1 VIAWAACATFHP
13 KLALHRL
20 FADFGGRQRHAEPRM
35 FLKRKHLSE
44 EFGILYGR
52 RKKSSQ

>member
-1 VIAWAACATFHP
+1 MIAWAACATFHP
-13 KLALHRL
+13 KLALDRL
-20 FADFGGRQRHAEPRM
+20 FADFGGLQRHAEPRM